1 MSIMSLLCKSSV
13 GGRIQNVTPDTANHT
28 TTSPHPGKLYVDK
41 MSALGRGWRRPL
53 TAAFG
58 SDERSGLA
66 GCHRWWAAFIC
77 GLGIVTELLT
87 GLAELVTVLIPA
99 VGNLFHTNDV
109 QIQGKR
115 IQSVEAAIW
124 TTSARW
130 LRVYALLMGLGS
142 A

>member
-1 MSIMSLLCKSSV
+1 
-13 GGRIQNVTPDTANHT
+13 
-28 TTSPHPGKLYVDK
+28 

-66 GCHRWWAAFIC
+66 GCHRWWAAFLC

-115 IQSVEAAIW
+115 IQSVEPN
-124 TTSARW
+124 
-130 LRVYALLMGLGS
+130 VLMCPMSVSLSTWNAFACYMFGFFDC
-142 A
+142 